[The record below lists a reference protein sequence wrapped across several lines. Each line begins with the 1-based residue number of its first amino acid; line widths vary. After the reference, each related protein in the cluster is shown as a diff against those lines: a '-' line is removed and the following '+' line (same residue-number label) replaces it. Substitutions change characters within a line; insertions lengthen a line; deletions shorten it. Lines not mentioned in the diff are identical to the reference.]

1 VTDRRAAQWA
11 WALTAWANHA
21 FITTVLVGLFPIF
34 FDKYWAV
41 SLPGTT
47 STFYLGLTNSGAS
60 FIVMLTAPWLGTLAD
75 QHGRKKRWFGL
86 CTLLGALATA
96 LLAGIGAGHWLLALV
111 MFGLASLGF
120 WAGSSFQDALIV
132 QVAESAE
139 SNRVSALGFALG
151 YLGGGVLFAFN
162 VLMVQHP
169 SWFHLANA
177 AAATRVA
184 FLDVAVWWIIF
195 TLPMFRYVS
204 EAAPTDALAGWR
216 ELWTTI
222 RSVLHDKPVLNFLLA
237 YWLYIDGISTVQIMA
252 SDFGIKLGFS
262 TNTLIQAL
270 LLVQFIA
277 WPSAVL
283 FGRLGRSHRRQARD
297 LSGPGGIPGGHR
309 LCLFHALGMAILRP
323 GRHRRHRAGRCA
335 GIVAFVLRRP
345 DTARARGRVLRL
357 LQHAGKVRR
366 GSRSAGHGRGGD
378 RDRKS
383 AALDPGTDA
392 VLRARGVAAL
402 ARAGRCARRA
412 QRGIRA
418 VNRRTARRKCCS
430 CTELQC
436 RP

>member
-1 VTDRRAAQWA
+1 MTDRRAAQWA

-283 FGRLGRSHRRQARD
+283 FGRLGDRIGAKRAIYLGLAVFLAVTVYAYFMRSEWQFYV
-297 LSGPGGIPGGHR
+297 L
-309 LCLFHALGMAILRP
+309 
-323 GRHRRHRAGRCA
+323 A
-335 GIVAFVLRRP
+335 GIVGTVQGGVQALSRSYFAGLIPRERAGEYFGFYNMLAKFAAVLGPLVMGVVAIATGNQRLSILALTLFFVLG
-345 DTARARGRVLRL
+345 AWLLSRVP
-357 LQHAGKVRR
+357 
-366 GSRSAGHGRGGD
+366 GGAH
-378 RDRKS
+378 
-383 AALDPGTDA
+383 AAL
-392 VLRARGVAAL
+392 
-402 ARAGRCARRA
+402 
-412 QRGIRA
+412 
-418 VNRRTARRKCCS
+418 NTAS
-430 CTELQC
+430 A
-436 RP
+436 P